1 MRQSLNLAR
10 FVSGRQGA
18 GPIAGGPGSA
28 APGTKL
34 RRAGHGAGVLYA
46 AGVSKPPR
54 PADPR
59 QTDLFAPADPSAGA
73 GVQAA
78 PPHAAPARPRRA
90 RRAPPDTTPADAAPV
105 PPPPA
110 SPPSAPSDAV
120 SPDARPTPAET
131 PVARPQA
138 ASASG
143 PQPREIA
150 PALVAGDRARPEFRR
165 IDPLGLRAADR
176 PDACLYCV
184 VTREAAD
191 RLLREGMEDEDPP
204 TLVER
209 GTVPRQLAAMA
220 EELGWSDEQPGAIVV
235 LRVRRGELARADAA
249 PHTDRLRRQ
258 R

>member
-1 MRQSLNLAR
+1 ME
-10 FVSGRQGA
+10 
-18 GPIAGGPGSA
+18 
-28 APGTKL
+28 
-34 RRAGHGAGVLYA
+34 VLYA

-59 QTDLFAPADPSAGA
+59 QPDLFAPANPSAGA
-73 GVQAA
+73 GVQPAP

-90 RRAPPDTTPADAAPV
+90 RRAPPDTARADAV
-105 PPPPA
+105 PALPPPA

-120 SPDARPTPAET
+120 SADARPPAEKPVT
-131 PVARPQA
+131 PPQA
-138 ASASG
+138 APAPG
-143 PQPREIA
+143 PQPWEAA
-150 PALVAGDRARPEFRR
+150 PAAAARNRARPEFRR

-184 VTREAAD
+184 VTREVAD

-209 GTVPRQLAAMA
+209 GAVPRQLAAVA

-235 LRVRRGELARADAA
+235 LRVRRGELAQADAA
-249 PHTDRLRRQ
+249 PDTDRLRRQ
-258 R
+258 G